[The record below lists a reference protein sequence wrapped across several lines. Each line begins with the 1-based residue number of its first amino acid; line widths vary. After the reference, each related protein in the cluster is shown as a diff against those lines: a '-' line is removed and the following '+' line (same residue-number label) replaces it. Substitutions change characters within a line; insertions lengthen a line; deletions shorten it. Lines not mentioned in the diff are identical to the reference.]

1 MQNFNCMCSACVYIL
16 MKQLKTLTW
25 SGMVAQSVKLKG
37 YYTVLQGSTMDVITA
52 YNDIHTVKKILL
64 DTRKDPEKE
73 FKPVLIQY

>member
-1 MQNFNCMCSACVYIL
+1 
-16 MKQLKTLTW
+16 
-25 SGMVAQSVKLKG
+25 MVAQSVKLKG